1 MSNTTAQSLYLTSSQ
16 WILTQ
21 STKLSQIYTME
32 SEHTQ
37 INLNDG
43 KLEISWGKSK
53 NTDFLEKYRPITD
66 HF

>member
-1 MSNTTAQSLYLTSSQ
+1 M
-16 WILTQ
+16 
-21 STKLSQIYTME
+21 YTME
-32 SEHTQ
+32 SKYTK

-43 KLEISWGKSK
+43 KLEIGWDKSK